1 MELCGN
7 KKGLHKCTAALTPR
21 QVILQHLLMCHSHL
35 CACGEEGVVFFFF
48 FGSSFTKIQFVYYTI
63 PLFTVT
69 F

>member
-48 FGSSFTKIQFVYYTI
+48 LVAALLRYNSYTIQFLY
-63 PLFTVT
+63 LQ
-69 F
+69 